1 MKTAELGYFG
11 NIWVKQNVLELA
23 GETHGGH
30 EHKFDHVTLLVSGK
44 VSVEIEGHEPKEF
57 AAPTFI
63 VIRKEHQH
71 KITAVEDGTVY
82 YCVYALRNLD
92 GEVIED
98 IYGEQHDPES
108 ASARNAGYWENI
120 NKIDKQDIKM
130 KYTLKA
136 QIPAE
141 QLDALVADALVK
153 VNAQSAPSAQ

>member
-1 MKTAELGYFG
+1 MDSPPRCYTSRSFMNSYELGFFG
-11 NIWVKQNVLELA
+11 NIWVRQNVLDANEA
-23 GETHGGH
+23 FNGH

-57 AAPTFI
+57 TAPTFI

-92 GEVIED
+92 GEPIED

-108 ASARNAGYWENI
+108 ASARNDGYWNKV
-120 NKIDKQDIKM
+120 NKIDK
-130 KYTLKA
+130 
-136 QIPAE
+136 
-141 QLDALVADALVK
+141 
-153 VNAQSAPSAQ
+153 